1 MIVSYAQNNL
11 METEMLNNGIVR
23 FPHQTAPDENICP
36 DCADETK
43 LVESDYDD
51 DLEYYEVHACLGDCG
66 GHFDQVGEP
75 IYDGSDYNDRMSE
88 RRQMGFLMS

>member
-1 MIVSYAQNNL
+1 MQLIRSGQS
-11 METEMLNNGIVR
+11 TGIIFQSSR
-23 FPHQTAPDENICP
+23 HDQTAPDENICP

-43 LVESDYDD
+43 LVESGYDD
-51 DLEYYEVHACLGDCG
+51 DLEYYEVYACLGDCG